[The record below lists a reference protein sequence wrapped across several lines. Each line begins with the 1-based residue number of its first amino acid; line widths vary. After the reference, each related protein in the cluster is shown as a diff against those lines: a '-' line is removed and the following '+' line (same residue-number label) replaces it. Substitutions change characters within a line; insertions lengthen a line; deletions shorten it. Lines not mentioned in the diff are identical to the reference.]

1 MKLVI
6 VSVVVA
12 MGALLLSEL
21 LARRVAARVGGA

>member
-12 MGALLLSEL
+12 MAALLMSEMIG
-21 LARRVAARVGGA
+21 RRVAARVGGA

>member
-12 MGALLLSEL
+12 MSALLLSEVIG
-21 LARRVAARVGGA
+21 RRVADRVGGK

>member
-21 LARRVAARVGGA
+21 IGRRVAARVGGA